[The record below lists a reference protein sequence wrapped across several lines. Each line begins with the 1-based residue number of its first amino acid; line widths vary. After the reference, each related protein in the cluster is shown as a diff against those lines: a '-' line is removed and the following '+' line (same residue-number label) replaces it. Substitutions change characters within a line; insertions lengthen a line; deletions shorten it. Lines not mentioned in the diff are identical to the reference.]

1 MSNAQ
6 NRLYNKPPQVI
17 NLSRFRFAVLGG
29 DYRYKLIYDSL
40 SSDGYTVRAYANSF
54 ISPGAAG
61 ISELLDD
68 TDVLIGP
75 IPTSKDDETV
85 FLSDAPVL
93 TLKTLFENMYKKNL
107 QTYIG
112 GVISPKIQSLA
123 LNYNIKTYDF
133 FACEEVAVYNAIPTA
148 EGAIATAVEES
159 DITLFGSSVLVLGYG
174 RVGKVL
180 SNMLKGMG
188 ADVFSTYRTEQ
199 TAAFI
204 KAFGIKGI
212 PLYELK
218 SRIGEFDFVFNTIPS
233 EVLSR
238 DVLKKANKKCLII
251 DLAQAPGGTDFNFA
265 RDLNIRAL
273 YCPGLPGR
281 TAPKTAAEILK
292 SAILNIALNR

>member
-1 MSNAQ
+1 M
-6 NRLYNKPPQVI
+6 
-17 NLSRFRFAVLGG
+17 SRFRFAVLGG